1 LTGSLLDQNNNWC
14 GIIGMKNEARK
25 VIARKAWERPALYR
39 MDAADASSHNSML
52 DIEAMSMS

>member
-1 LTGSLLDQNNNWC
+1 
-14 GIIGMKNEARK
+14 MKNDAKK

-52 DIEAMSMS
+52 DLDGMSMS

>member
-1 LTGSLLDQNNNWC
+1 
-14 GIIGMKNEARK
+14 MKNDAKK